1 MPGWRPSHPNT
12 PTLSTIASVE
22 ALESVFDLPDIR
34 PAALN
39 QDQLRSAPSSIPIPG
54 IDEPN
59 AVLSLA
65 KALAIAIHHPPED
78 ESLRK
83 ATEQGITNVLV
94 RLCAEHPGAAMLA
107 VDVARIAAHSNGP
120 EAKPHS
126 SKENL
131 LIPVVISAM
140 RDPHFSEVVREHIK
154 EFL

>member
-1 MPGWRPSHPNT
+1 MSAWHPRHPNT
-12 PTLSTIASVE
+12 PTLSTIASSE
-22 ALESVFDLPDIR
+22 ALESVFDLPEIK
-34 PAALN
+34 PAELN
-39 QDQLRSAPSSIPIPG
+39 PDRLRSAPSSIPIPG
-54 IDEPN
+54 IDQPE

-65 KALAIAIHHPPED
+65 KALAHAIHHPPED

-107 VDVARIAAHSNGP
+107 VDVARIAAHNNGP
-120 EAKPHS
+120 EAKPYS

-140 RDPHFSEVVREHIK
+140 RDPHFSEVVRQHIK